1 MGLFA
6 RATFDAVDFNS
17 FLTFLIAYNAWSPSV
32 ILWVFINY
40 LYLPRVDSGAHKM
53 DASSV

>member
-1 MGLFA
+1 MA
-6 RATFDAVDFNS
+6 AFDAVDFSGS
-17 FLTFLIAYNAWSPSV
+17 FLVFLLVYHAWPSSV

-53 DASSV
+53 DAFFCLKWL